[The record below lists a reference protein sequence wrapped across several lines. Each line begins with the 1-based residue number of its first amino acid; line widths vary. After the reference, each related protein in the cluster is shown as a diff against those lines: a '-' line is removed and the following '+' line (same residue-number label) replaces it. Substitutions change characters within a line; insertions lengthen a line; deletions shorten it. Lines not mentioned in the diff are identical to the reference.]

1 MPSLVSKPLLAVS
14 LALPSLLIL
23 GYLWQKRR
31 SDEAE
36 LNREDICQDQV
47 FIDSKEVSQKLETL
61 QWSRLDCIEEEIV
74 VGEDKTKKV
83 IVDQPTPKAEEEQR
97 KQVVEESSIVEIEQE
112 SSTVEIEEVSSIVE
126 SEMPVMESPQEV
138 CAEVV
143 PSSTL
148 DPTSPIFSSKVE
160 NQPEHLSTSP
170 VKSEGSDS
178 QKSYESWSDLIEQD
192 EREEL
197 VSSVVK
203 DKLSGNTSD
212 TMRDS
217 GMVSPN
223 EDEESETAKNEEG
236 PEEVFEESDSVKG
249 GSKSGDEGYSEDN
262 QLLVYHFHVPDHL
275 CGSFIGGNGA
285 HIKKLKETC
294 NCNITLKDNV
304 NKSKRNRGNGRSRND
319 RSDSAGS
326 LNLCI
331 IEGTR
336 SNIDKCLDMVR
347 DKFHSNPELTLEQIN
362 RPDAGQ
368 QLSLNNVSVTLSMA
382 EGIMHD
388 VFVSSIVN
396 GGHIF
401 VQQPGHPTFSAL
413 ERLEHCMYNTYTQ
426 LATPELVRPIQ
437 ANSICVVNSGDAWYR
452 AQVVSY
458 DEIEDVC
465 DIKYIDYGGYDSLAA
480 DQLRQIRTDFLSL
493 PFQSIEC
500 YLANIVATEE
510 DTVSASILE
519 ELIAGQVV
527 QARMI
532 GLSEE
537 GTPMVH
543 LYRAVA
549 GQTVMVNRE
558 LVDRSCANWVE
569 ATIIP
574 CVQ

>member
-1 MPSLVSKPLLAVS
+1 M
-14 LALPSLLIL
+14 
-23 GYLWQKRR
+23 
-31 SDEAE
+31 
-36 LNREDICQDQV
+36 
-47 FIDSKEVSQKLETL
+47 
-61 QWSRLDCIEEEIV
+61 
-74 VGEDKTKKV
+74 

-112 SSTVEIEEVSSIVE
+112 RSTVEIEQDSSTVEIEEESSIVK

-143 PSSTL
+143 PSTTL

-294 NCNITLKDNV
+294 NCNITLK
-304 NKSKRNRGNGRSRND
+304 
-319 RSDSAGS
+319 AG
-326 LNLCI
+326 
-331 IEGTR
+331 
-336 SNIDKCLDMVR
+336 
-347 DKFHSNPELTLEQIN
+347 
-362 RPDAGQ
+362 
-368 QLSLNNVSVTLSMA
+368 
-382 EGIMHD
+382 
-388 VFVSSIVN
+388 
-396 GGHIF
+396 
-401 VQQPGHPTFSAL
+401 
-413 ERLEHCMYNTYTQ
+413 
-426 LATPELVRPIQ
+426 
-437 ANSICVVNSGDAWYR
+437 
-452 AQVVSY
+452 
-458 DEIEDVC
+458 
-465 DIKYIDYGGYDSLAA
+465 
-480 DQLRQIRTDFLSL
+480 
-493 PFQSIEC
+493 
-500 YLANIVATEE
+500 
-510 DTVSASILE
+510 
-519 ELIAGQVV
+519 
-527 QARMI
+527 
-532 GLSEE
+532 
-537 GTPMVH
+537 
-543 LYRAVA
+543 
-549 GQTVMVNRE
+549 
-558 LVDRSCANWVE
+558 
-569 ATIIP
+569 
-574 CVQ
+574 